1 MAERTAEWVASPA
14 SALVGEVHAEWVASP
29 DPPVGEA
36 HAEWVAEAG

>member
-14 SALVGEVHAEWVASP
+14 PA
-29 DPPVGEA
+29 PVGEA